1 MTDGRS
7 YDRVGGPGQL
17 FRRRNIICYAVG
29 IGRKFNKRQL
39 LQIAAGNRRRVV
51 TAGFRSLKYIAGTIA
66 RGACTGKDG
75 RLLKI
80 KFVNVPLI
88 SIDHYCD
95 CNRNHYRRRQHVRRL
110 LRRHHR
116 DGIVVTIIAG
126 RNSRL

>member
-51 TAGFRSLKYIAGTIA
+51 TAGFRSLKYIAGTISRA
-66 RGACTGKDG
+66 ACTGKDG

-80 KFVNVPLI
+80 EFVNVPLI

-95 CNRNHYRRRQHVRRL
+95 CNRNHYRRRRHRRL

-116 DGIVVTIIAG
+116 DGIIVTIIAG
-126 RNSRL
+126 RNSRW